1 MNRSRTLILL
11 GVVLLLVAVVIL
23 ILGQQGA
30 GTPPPSSAQSTPVPE
45 IPSTVILVA
54 AQDIPRGTLLGPD
67 AAVVAKWPNNSLPPA
82 DLIIINPDRVKGQ
95 RARTDIY
102 RGQPILESMITTEA
116 AQLSATGFDAALF
129 IPVGKVAIAFPI
141 GQLSDV
147 GYAVGAGD
155 HVDLMVSFS
164 IVDANQDGQYPLT
177 PFNGDLFDQLKST
190 GVPTDQAL
198 QLAVAQLSTPQQPR
212 LLSQLAIQNIEV
224 LFVGEWPADGQ
235 LPKPAFATTS
245 NGPDQAPA
253 PVGTPTPLPPRPT
266 MLILLVDH
274 QQALILQ
281 WLREAKVTVDLALR
295 AAADNAPVSTDTV
308 SYQYLLTNF
317 TIAIPPK
324 VNTLIQSNSPQPGQ

>member
-23 ILGQQGA
+23 ILGQQGS
-30 GTPPPSSAQSTPVPE
+30 GVTPTSAPPTPVPE
-45 IPSTVILVA
+45 VQSTVILVA

-67 AAVVAKWPNNSLPPA
+67 AAVVVKWPNDSLPPA
-82 DLIIINPDRVKGQ
+82 NLIITSPDRVKGQ

-102 RGQPILESMITTEA
+102 RGQPILESMITTDA
-116 AQLSATGFDAALF
+116 GQLSATGYDAALF
-129 IPVGKVAIAFPI
+129 IPAGKVAVAFPI

-164 IVDANQDGQYPLT
+164 VVDANQDGQYPLT
-177 PFNGDLFDQLKST
+177 PFNLDLLDQLKST
-190 GVPTDQAL
+190 GVPADQAL
-198 QLAVAQLSTPQQPR
+198 QLAVGQLGKPQQPR

-224 LFVGEWPADGQ
+224 LYVGEWPADGQ
-235 LPKPAFATTS
+235 LPKPASATTS
-245 NGPDQAPA
+245 TGPNQAPPPA
-253 PVGTPTPLPPRPT
+253 GTPTPLPPRPT

-308 SYQYLLTNF
+308 SYPYLLTTFN
-317 TIAIPPK
+317 IAIPPK
-324 VNTLIQSNSPQPGQ
+324 VNTLIQGK

>member
-30 GTPPPSSAQSTPVPE
+30 GAPPASAQPTPAPE
-45 IPSTVILVA
+45 VQSTVILVA

-67 AAVVAKWPNNSLPPA
+67 AVVVAKWPDISLPPA

-116 AQLSATGFDAALF
+116 AQLSATGYDAALF
-129 IPVGKVAIAFPI
+129 IPVGKVAVAFPI

-164 IVDANQDGQYPLT
+164 VVDVNQDGQYPLT
-177 PFNGDLFDQLKST
+177 PFNQELLDQLKST

-198 QLAVAQLSTPQQPR
+198 QLAVAQLGKAQQPR
-212 LLSQLAIQNIEV
+212 LLSQLTIQNIEV

-235 LPKPAFATTS
+235 LPKPASSTTS
-245 NGPDQAPA
+245 TGSNQAPPPPA
-253 PVGTPTPLPPRPT
+253 GTPTPLPPRPT

-317 TIAIPPK
+317 NIAIPPK
-324 VNTLIQSNSPQPGQ
+324 VNTIIQSNSPQQGQ